1 LSPKPER
8 KNNELSQTFSAV
20 EEASRINSKQEE
32 AIKSLKFSLYQ
43 AEEKIKRLEDD
54 NIALR
59 EELATKEDQIRSE
72 VATEMEVRLREARAK
87 HHEKHE
93 QLRSQIGQ
101 ESKKEFAVSMDR
113 AGNQLEELMDK
124 VDECEK
130 EMIRM
135 NQEHN
140 KEVSSLRQ
148 VIERLQERLRSEETK
163 DKEND
168 VCKTAEKK
176 RTPMKK
182 GRGEKPKEES
192 EDEES
197 EGENHNEAGDEAE
210 DNASIEPIK
219 FTLSVGKKKTT
230 RRNLRPRRA
239 LRNTNNKA

>member
-1 LSPKPER
+1 
-8 KNNELSQTFSAV
+8 
-20 EEASRINSKQEE
+20 
-32 AIKSLKFSLYQ
+32 
-43 AEEKIKRLEDD
+43 
-54 NIALR
+54 
-59 EELATKEDQIRSE
+59 
-72 VATEMEVRLREARAK
+72 MEVRLREARAK

-219 FTLSVGKKKTT
+219 FTQSVGKKKTT